1 MEKTSHNTNSRRS
14 KSASSRTSF
23 RTRNTNW
30 EEMLTVRIESHL
42 LKTLN
47 DESKK
52 RGISRSDLVR
62 DLLSA
67 I

>member
-1 MEKTSHNTNSRRS
+1 MAKNSRTNSKSRS
-14 KSASSRTSF
+14 ESASSKTQF

-30 EEMLTVRIESHL
+30 GNMLTVRIESRL

-47 DESKK
+47 DEAKA

-67 I
+67 V

>member
-1 MEKTSHNTNSRRS
+1 
-14 KSASSRTSF
+14 
-23 RTRNTNW
+23 
-30 EEMLTVRIESHL
+30 MLTVRIESRL

-47 DESKK
+47 DEAKA

-67 I
+67 V